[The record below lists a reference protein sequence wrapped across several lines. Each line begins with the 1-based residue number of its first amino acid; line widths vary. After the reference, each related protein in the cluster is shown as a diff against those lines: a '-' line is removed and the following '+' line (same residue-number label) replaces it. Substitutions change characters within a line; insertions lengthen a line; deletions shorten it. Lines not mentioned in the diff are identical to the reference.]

1 MTQPGSSSPPNQQ
14 AMVLRE
20 CGICQSEIFPD
31 ENTTTCKSCN
41 LSFHAEC
48 WTENLGCASYGCDQV
63 DTLKPKEQPLAQ
75 TDWQQPIPQQLEVLP
90 WNFVLLG
97 LAAISLAVS
106 ALTFGVPSLLML
118 CLIATRIWRTRRER
132 GGAGL
137 VGQPILLLALVLA
150 FVGTIAGVVISRY
163 WNMKD

>member
-1 MTQPGSSSPPNQQ
+1 
-14 AMVLRE
+14 MVLRE
-20 CGICQSEIFPD
+20 CGICQSEIYPD
-31 ENTTTCKSCN
+31 EDVTTCKSCN

-63 DTLKPKEQPLAQ
+63 DTLKPKELAAAA
-75 TDWQQPIPQQLEVLP
+75 TNWQQPIPQQLEVLP

-97 LAAISLAVS
+97 LTAISMAIS
-106 ALTFGVPSLLML
+106 ALTFGIPSLLML
-118 CLIATRIWRTRRER
+118 FAIATRIWRTRRER

-137 VGQPILLLALVLA
+137 ATQPILLLALLLG
-150 FVGTIAGVVISRY
+150 FVGVAAGVIISRY